1 MRITNAWDEFGLKEK
16 DMEKNE
22 IFSFSKAERKKA
34 KLKLNL
40 NGPSGSG
47 KTYSALVLASSLGRK
62 IAVIDTENESAS
74 LYANEFGF
82 DTLPM
87 RPPYSPER
95 FAGAIIAAHNMGYEV
110 LIIDS
115 ASHEWI
121 GTGGCL
127 EINDEAAKRFKGN
140 TWSAWSETTPRH
152 RKFIDAILQTDMHII
167 TTTRAKTETA
177 VGEKGKILKLGMKA
191 EQRDG
196 YEYELTVSLDMLH
209 ENKFAIPT
217 KDRTKLFNPCGEV
230 ITSETGSKL
239 LAWLNDGRSQEEA
252 LQDAF
257 DEALKRIAQTNDIAE
272 LGIIYTP
279 FKGTECDAEVA
290 SACRNRKSAIL
301 STQGHA

>member
-1 MRITNAWDEFGLKEK
+1 ML
-16 DMEKNE
+16 KNE
-22 IFSFSKAERKKA
+22 NFSFTKAERKKA

-47 KTYSALVLASSLGRK
+47 KTYSALTLAVSLGKK

-74 LYANEFGF
+74 LYANEFDF
-82 DTLPM
+82 DTLPL
-87 RPPYSPER
+87 RPPYTPDR
-95 FAGAIIAAHNMGYEV
+95 FVGAITAAFNMGYEV
-110 LIIDS
+110 LILDS
-115 ASHEWI
+115 ASHEWV
-121 GTGGCL
+121 GSGGCL
-127 EINDEAAKRFKGN
+127 EMNDEAAKRFKGN
-140 TWSAWSETTPRH
+140 TWSAWSETTPKH

-177 VGEKGKILKLGMKA
+177 VGEKGKIIKLGMKA

-209 ENKFAIPT
+209 ENKLAVPT
-217 KDRTKLFNPCGEV
+217 KDRTKIFHPEGEI
-230 ITSETGSKL
+230 ITRETGQKL

-257 DEALKRIAQTNDIAE
+257 SEAMNRISKTNDIAE
-272 LGIIYTP
+272 LGIIYAP
-279 FKGTECDAEVA
+279 FKGTECEAEII
-290 SACRNRKSAIL
+290 SACHNRKAAII

>member
-1 MRITNAWDEFGLKEK
+1 MNMQNKEQ
-16 DMEKNE
+16 
-22 IFSFSKAERKKA
+22 FSFTKAERKKA

-40 NGPSGSG
+40 NGASGSG
-47 KTYSALVLASSLGRK
+47 KTYSALVLASSLGKK

-74 LYANEFGF
+74 LYANEFNF
-82 DTLPM
+82 DTLPLK
-87 RPPYSPER
+87 PPYNPER
-95 FAGAIIAAHNMGYEV
+95 FAGAIHAAHNMGYEV

-167 TTTRAKTETA
+167 TTTRAKTET
-177 VGEKGKILKLGMKA
+177 VQGEKGKVIKLGMKA
-191 EQRDG
+191 EQREG

-217 KDRTKLFNPCGEV
+217 KDRTKLFNPTGEV
-230 ITSETGSKL
+230 ITKETGEKL
-239 LAWLNDGRSQEEA
+239 IAWLNDGRSQEEA
-252 LQDAF
+252 LQAAF
-257 DEALKRIAQTNDIAE
+257 DEAIKRINATTDVAE
-272 LGIIYTP
+272 LGIIYSQ
-279 FKGTECDAEVA
+279 FKGTDCEAEIV
-290 SACRNRKSAIL
+290 SACSSRKHSLIG
-301 STQGHA
+301 TQGNA

>member
-1 MRITNAWDEFGLKEK
+1 MNMQSKEQ
-16 DMEKNE
+16 
-22 IFSFSKAERKKA
+22 FSFTKAERKKA

-40 NGPSGSG
+40 NGASGSG
-47 KTYSALVLASSLGRK
+47 KTYSALVLASSLGKK

-74 LYANEFGF
+74 LYANEFNF
-82 DTLPM
+82 DTLPLK
-87 RPPYSPER
+87 PPYSPER
-95 FAGAIIAAHNMGYEV
+95 FAGAIHAAHNMGYEV

-167 TTTRAKTETA
+167 TTTRAKTETIQ
-177 VGEKGKILKLGMKA
+177 GEKGKVIKLGMKA
-191 EQRDG
+191 EQREG

-217 KDRTKLFNPCGEV
+217 KDRTKLFNPTGEV
-230 ITSETGSKL
+230 ITKETGEKL
-239 LAWLNDGRSQEEA
+239 IAWLNDGRSQEEA
-252 LQDAF
+252 LQAAF
-257 DEALKRIAQTNDIAE
+257 DEAIKRINATTDVAE
-272 LGIIYTP
+272 LGIIYSQ
-279 FKGTECDAEVA
+279 FKGTDCEAEIV
-290 SACRNRKSAIL
+290 SACSSRKHSLIG
-301 STQGHA
+301 TQGNA

>member
-1 MRITNAWDEFGLKEK
+1 MNMQSKEQ
-16 DMEKNE
+16 
-22 IFSFSKAERKKA
+22 FSFTKAERKKA

-40 NGPSGSG
+40 NGASGSG
-47 KTYSALVLASSLGRK
+47 KTYSALVLASSLGKK

-74 LYANEFGF
+74 LYANEFNF
-82 DTLPM
+82 DTLPLK
-87 RPPYSPER
+87 PPYSPER
-95 FAGAIIAAHNMGYEV
+95 FAGAIHAAHNMGYEV

-167 TTTRAKTETA
+167 TTTRAKTET
-177 VGEKGKILKLGMKA
+177 VQGEKGKVIKLGMKA
-191 EQRDG
+191 EQREG

-217 KDRTKLFNPCGEV
+217 KDRTKLFNPAGEV
-230 ITSETGSKL
+230 ITKETGEKL
-239 LAWLNDGRSQEEA
+239 IAWLNDGRSQ
-252 LQDAF
+252 
-257 DEALKRIAQTNDIAE
+257 
-272 LGIIYTP
+272 
-279 FKGTECDAEVA
+279 
-290 SACRNRKSAIL
+290 
-301 STQGHA
+301 

>member
-1 MRITNAWDEFGLKEK
+1 MNMQNKEQ
-16 DMEKNE
+16 
-22 IFSFSKAERKKA
+22 FSFTKAERKKA

-40 NGPSGSG
+40 NGASGSG
-47 KTYSALVLASSLGRK
+47 KTYSALVLASSLGKK

-74 LYANEFGF
+74 LYANEFNF
-82 DTLPM
+82 DTLPLK
-87 RPPYSPER
+87 PPYSPER
-95 FAGAIIAAHNMGYEV
+95 FAGAIHAAHNMGYEV

-167 TTTRAKTETA
+167 TTTRAKTET
-177 VGEKGKILKLGMKA
+177 VQGEKGKVIKLGMKA
-191 EQRDG
+191 EQREG

-217 KDRTKLFNPCGEV
+217 KDRTKLFNPTGEV
-230 ITSETGSKL
+230 ITKETGEKL
-239 LAWLNDGRSQEEA
+239 IAWLNDGRSQEEA
-252 LQDAF
+252 LQAAF
-257 DEALKRIAQTNDIAE
+257 DEAIKRINATTDVAE
-272 LGIIYTP
+272 LGIIYSQ
-279 FKGTECDAEVA
+279 FKGTDCEAEIV
-290 SACRNRKSAIL
+290 SACGSRKQSLIG
-301 STQGHA
+301 TQGNA

>member
-1 MRITNAWDEFGLKEK
+1 MNMQSKEQ
-16 DMEKNE
+16 
-22 IFSFSKAERKKA
+22 FSFTKAERKKA

-40 NGPSGSG
+40 NGASGSG
-47 KTYSALVLASSLGRK
+47 KTYSALVLASSLGKK

-74 LYANEFGF
+74 LYANEFNF
-82 DTLPM
+82 DTLPLK
-87 RPPYSPER
+87 PPYSPER
-95 FAGAIIAAHNMGYEV
+95 FAGAIHAAYNMGYEV

-167 TTTRAKTETA
+167 TTTRAKTET
-177 VGEKGKILKLGMKA
+177 VQGEKGKVIKLGMKA
-191 EQRDG
+191 EQREG

-217 KDRTKLFNPCGEV
+217 KDRTKLFNPAGEV
-230 ITSETGSKL
+230 ITKETGEKL
-239 LAWLNDGRSQEEA
+239 IAWLNDGRSQEEA
-252 LQDAF
+252 LQAAF
-257 DEALKRIAQTNDIAE
+257 DEAIKRINATTDVAE
-272 LGIIYTP
+272 LGIIYSQ
-279 FKGTECDAEVA
+279 FKGTDCEAEIV
-290 SACRNRKSAIL
+290 SACGSRKQSLIG
-301 STQGHA
+301 TQGNA

>member
-1 MRITNAWDEFGLKEK
+1 MAINETFLFG
-16 DMEKNE
+16 
-22 IFSFSKAERKKA
+22 KAERKKA

-47 KTYSALVLASSLGRK
+47 KTYSALVLASGLSKK
-62 IAVIDTENESAS
+62 IALIDTENESAS

-95 FAGAIIAAHNMGYEV
+95 FAGAIASAYAMGYEV

-217 KDRTKLFNPCGEV
+217 KDRTKLFNQNGEV
-230 ITSETGSKL
+230 ITKETGFKL

-257 DEALKRIAQTNDIAE
+257 EEALNRISQTNDIAE

-279 FKGTECDAEVA
+279 FKGTECEAEIV
-290 SACRNRKSAIL
+290 SACHNRKSAIL
-301 STQGHA
+301 STQGNA

>member
-1 MRITNAWDEFGLKEK
+1 MNMQSKEQ
-16 DMEKNE
+16 
-22 IFSFSKAERKKA
+22 FSFTKAERKKA

-40 NGPSGSG
+40 NGASGSG
-47 KTYSALVLASSLGRK
+47 KTYSALVLASSLGKK

-74 LYANEFGF
+74 LYANEFNF
-82 DTLPM
+82 DTLPLK
-87 RPPYSPER
+87 PPYSPER
-95 FAGAIIAAHNMGYEV
+95 FAGAIHAAHNMGYEV

-167 TTTRAKTETA
+167 TTTRAKTET
-177 VGEKGKILKLGMKA
+177 VQGEKGKVIKLGMKA
-191 EQRDG
+191 EQREG

-217 KDRTKLFNPCGEV
+217 KDRTKLFNPAGEV
-230 ITSETGSKL
+230 ITKETGEKL
-239 LAWLNDGRSQEEA
+239 IAWLNDGRSQEEA
-252 LQDAF
+252 LQAAF
-257 DEALKRIAQTNDIAE
+257 DEAIKRINATTDVAE
-272 LGIIYTP
+272 LGIIYSQ
-279 FKGTECDAEVA
+279 FKGTDCEAEIV
-290 SACRNRKSAIL
+290 SACGSRKQSLIG
-301 STQGHA
+301 TQGNA

>member
-1 MRITNAWDEFGLKEK
+1 MNMQTKEQ
-16 DMEKNE
+16 
-22 IFSFSKAERKKA
+22 FSFTKAERKKA

-40 NGPSGSG
+40 NGASGSG
-47 KTYSALVLASSLGRK
+47 KTYSALVLASSLGKK

-74 LYANEFGF
+74 LYANEFNF
-82 DTLPM
+82 DTLPLK
-87 RPPYSPER
+87 PPYSPER
-95 FAGAIIAAHNMGYEV
+95 FAGAIHAAYNMGYEV

-167 TTTRAKTETA
+167 TTTRAKTET
-177 VGEKGKILKLGMKA
+177 VQGEKGKVIKLGMKA
-191 EQRDG
+191 EQREG

-217 KDRTKLFNPCGEV
+217 KDRTKLFNPTGEV
-230 ITSETGSKL
+230 ITKETGEKL
-239 LAWLNDGRSQEEA
+239 IAWLNDGRSQEEA
-252 LQDAF
+252 LQAAF
-257 DEALKRIAQTNDIAE
+257 DEAIKRINATTDVAE
-272 LGIIYTP
+272 LGIIYSQ
-279 FKGTECDAEVA
+279 FKGTDCEAEIV
-290 SACRNRKSAIL
+290 SACSSRKHSLIG
-301 STQGHA
+301 TQGNA

>member
-1 MRITNAWDEFGLKEK
+1 MNMQSKEQ
-16 DMEKNE
+16 
-22 IFSFSKAERKKA
+22 FSFTKAERKKA

-40 NGPSGSG
+40 NGASGSG
-47 KTYSALVLASSLGRK
+47 KTYSALVLASSLGKK

-74 LYANEFGF
+74 LYANEFNF
-82 DTLPM
+82 DTLPLK
-87 RPPYSPER
+87 PPYSPER
-95 FAGAIIAAHNMGYEV
+95 FAGAIHAAYNMGYEV

-167 TTTRAKTETA
+167 TTTRAKTET
-177 VGEKGKILKLGMKA
+177 VQGEKGKVIKLGMKA
-191 EQRDG
+191 EQREG

-217 KDRTKLFNPCGEV
+217 KDRTKLFNPTGEV
-230 ITSETGSKL
+230 ITKETGEKL
-239 LAWLNDGRSQEEA
+239 IAWLNDGRSQEEA
-252 LQDAF
+252 LQAAF
-257 DEALKRIAQTNDIAE
+257 DEAIKRINATTDVAE
-272 LGIIYTP
+272 LGIIYSQ
-279 FKGTECDAEVA
+279 FKGTNCEAEIV
-290 SACRNRKSAIL
+290 SACSSRKHSLIG
-301 STQGHA
+301 TQGNA

>member
-1 MRITNAWDEFGLKEK
+1 MVI
-16 DMEKNE
+16 NE
-22 IFSFSKAERKKA
+22 TFSFSKAERKKA

-40 NGPSGSG
+40 NGASGSG
-47 KTYSALVLASSLGRK
+47 KTYSALVLASGMGKK

-74 LYANEFGF
+74 LYANDFNF
-82 DTLPM
+82 DTLPL

-95 FAGAIIAAHNMGYEV
+95 FAGAVITAYNMGYEV

-115 ASHEWI
+115 VSHEWI

-127 EINDEAAKRFKGN
+127 EMNDEAAKRFKGN
-140 TWSAWSETTPRH
+140 TWSAWSETTPKH
-152 RKFIDAILQTDMHII
+152 RKFIDSILQTDIHII

-177 VGEKGKILKLGMKA
+177 VGEKGKIIKLGMKA

-196 YEYELTVSLDMLH
+196 YEYELTVALDLLH

-217 KDRTKLFNPCGEV
+217 KDRTKLFNTTGEV
-230 ITSETGSKL
+230 ITAETGRKL

-257 DEALKRIAQTNDIAE
+257 IEALDRIAASNDVAE

-279 FKGTECDAEVA
+279 FRGTDCDAEVA
-290 SACRNRKSAIL
+290 NACRNRKSVIL
-301 STQGHA
+301 STQGRT

>member
-1 MRITNAWDEFGLKEK
+1 MNMQTKEQ
-16 DMEKNE
+16 
-22 IFSFSKAERKKA
+22 FSFTKAERKKA

-40 NGPSGSG
+40 NGATGSG
-47 KTYSALVLASSLGRK
+47 KTYSALVLASSLGKK

-74 LYANEFGF
+74 LYANEFTF
-82 DTLPM
+82 DTLPLK
-87 RPPYSPER
+87 PPYSPER
-95 FAGAIIAAHNMGYEV
+95 FAGAIHAAHNMGYEV

-167 TTTRAKTETA
+167 TTTRAKTET
-177 VGEKGKILKLGMKA
+177 VQGEKGKVIKLGMKA
-191 EQRDG
+191 EQREG

-217 KDRTKLFNPCGEV
+217 KDRTKLFNPTGEV
-230 ITSETGSKL
+230 ITKETGEKL
-239 LAWLNDGRSQEEA
+239 IAWLNDGRSQEEA
-252 LQDAF
+252 LQAAF
-257 DEALKRIAQTNDIAE
+257 DEAIKRINATTDVAE
-272 LGIIYTP
+272 LGIIYSQ
-279 FKGTECDAEVA
+279 FKGTDCEAEIV
-290 SACRNRKSAIL
+290 SACSSRKHSLIG
-301 STQGHA
+301 TQGNA